1 MEIVKKSKIDMDWY
15 DLVSSSE
22 HKNGQNNVNYQ
33 FENFLKEF
41 SNTEK
46 EYSKKIGILSDR
58 YLSIIENQKVEKNTN
73 ENINLF
79 RELLRR
85 LKQVSCEHNNIAVN
99 LNRKFD
105 EVHISLENFK
115 KERKNAI
122 RVHDLNT
129 KKYDK
134 SQKELKNYENNMK
147 EGNYS
152 LNCFVC
158 SSDLKMADYK
168 YQIEKA
174 EWEKSTYFNTK
185 FPEDLIR
192 IKLIEERRISSF
204 KRDLDYFISTYAGSS
219 QQITT
224 CLMEIFPVTLD
235 DQNDSSVI
243 SDQSSQID
251 TPDYQIDT
259 PIVIVGWRHLDNYNK
274 AYYT

>member
-147 EGNYS
+147 
-152 LNCFVC
+152 
-158 SSDLKMADYK
+158 
-168 YQIEKA
+168 
-174 EWEKSTYFNTK
+174 STYFNTK